1 MSVEGAGVR
10 RAAALGTVTGART
23 FLAPAALALR
33 GRLGKV
39 AKFAVPPLALGE
51 IVGDKLPMAPPRV
64 EGPGLVG
71 RVVSGRDLRSGQRRL
86 ARPARRRRLRPR
98 RDLPLAGPPRR
109 RSSSTPRSPTSPAPS
124 PRTSIG
130 ATVAAF
136 ASTEPRPDP
145 SAADLDVDGPKT
157 PDIEEFSAHQHGGSR
172 GIVSAA
178 GCGLAAAAVGTAA
191 MTSAQVW
198 LYGITGGEES
208 EAPAK
213 VGEKI
218 LGALGVKVRKEQRP
232 ALNTAMHALYGT
244 SWGLPFGVLFGRG
257 GPTGPAK
264 GLVFGLDVWRA
275 SLVELPA
282 LGVAAAALEAA
293 AGRARPGPRL
303 PPRLR
308 HRHRGRLRGLHRLS
322 FDRGDEGVDEEVE
335 GLVDRAGGCR
345 SRRRAR
351 G

>member
-1 MSVEGAGVR
+1 MSAAGAGVR

-51 IVGDKLPMAPPRV
+51 LVGDKLPTAPPRV
-64 EGPGLVG
+64 QGPGLVG
-71 RVVSGRDLRSGQRRL
+71 RVVSGAISGRVSGGSPGLRVG
-86 ARPARRRRLRPR
+86 
-98 RDLPLAGPPRR
+98 
-109 RSSSTPRSPTSPAPS
+109 
-124 PRTSIG
+124 
-130 ATVAAF
+130 AAF
-136 ASTEPRPDP
+136 ALAATYPSQTLRGAIVKHTPIPDIACAVPEDLLATTVAFLTSTEPRPDP
-145 SAADLDVDGPKT
+145 FPPDVEVPSHPHVDGPKT
-157 PDIEEFSAHQHGGSR
+157 GDIGRFSAHQHGASR

-198 LYGITGGEES
+198 LYGFTGGQES

-232 ALNTAMHALYGT
+232 ALGTAMHALYGT

-257 GPTGPAK
+257 GPTGPTK
-264 GLVFGLDVWRA
+264 GLVFGLNVWLA

-282 LGVAAAALEAA
+282 LGVAPPPWKQPPAALAQDLAFHLVYGTATAAAYEAFTA
-293 AGRARPGPRL
+293 
-303 PPRLR
+303 
-308 HRHRGRLRGLHRLS
+308 
-322 FDRGDEGVDEEVE
+322 
-335 GLVDRAGGCR
+335 
-345 SRRRAR
+345 
-351 G
+351 

>member
-1 MSVEGAGVR
+1 VSASGAGVR

-71 RVVSGRDLRSGQRRL
+71 RVVSGAISGRVSGGSPGLRAGAAFALAATYPSQALRAGIVKHTPIPDIACAVPEDL
-86 ARPARRRRLRPR
+86 
-98 RDLPLAGPPRR
+98 
-109 RSSSTPRSPTSPAPS
+109 
-124 PRTSIG
+124 IG
-130 ATVAAF
+130 ATVAFF

-145 SAADLDVDGPKT
+145 VPLDVDGPSRPDVDGPKT
-157 PDIEEFSAHQHGGSR
+157 PDMVEFSAHQHGGSR
-172 GIVSAA
+172 GVVSAA

-198 LYGITGGEES
+198 LYGITGGQES
-208 EAPAK
+208 KTPAK

-244 SWGLPFGVLFGRG
+244 TWGLPFGVLFGRG

-264 GLVFGLDVWRA
+264 GLVFGLNVWLA

-282 LGVAAAALEAA
+282 LGVAPPPWKQPPAALAQGLAFHLVYGAATAAAYEAFTA
-293 AGRARPGPRL
+293 
-303 PPRLR
+303 
-308 HRHRGRLRGLHRLS
+308 
-322 FDRGDEGVDEEVE
+322 
-335 GLVDRAGGCR
+335 
-345 SRRRAR
+345 
-351 G
+351 

>member
-1 MSVEGAGVR
+1 VSAAGAGVR

-33 GRLGKV
+33 GRLGNV
-39 AKFAVPPLALGE
+39 AKFAMPPLALGE

-71 RVVSGRDLRSGQRRL
+71 RVVSGAISGRVSGGSPGLRAGAAFALAATYPSQTLRASIVKHTPIPDIACAVPEDL
-86 ARPARRRRLRPR
+86 
-98 RDLPLAGPPRR
+98 
-109 RSSSTPRSPTSPAPS
+109 
-124 PRTSIG
+124 IG
-130 ATVAAF
+130 ATIAF
-136 ASTEPRPDP
+136 LASTEPRPDP
-145 SAADLDVDGPKT
+145 VPVDPDVDGPKT
-157 PDIEEFSAHQHGGSR
+157 RHIGKFSAHQHEERCGV
-172 GIVSAA
+172 VSAA

-198 LYGITGGEES
+198 LYGITGGQES

-218 LGALGVKVRKEQRP
+218 LGALGVKVRKEHRP

-257 GPTGPAK
+257 GPTGPTK
-264 GLVFGLDVWRA
+264 GLAFGLNVWLA

-282 LGVAAAALEAA
+282 LGVAPPPWKQPPAALAQDLAFHLVYGTATAAAYEAFA
-293 AGRARPGPRL
+293 A
-303 PPRLR
+303 
-308 HRHRGRLRGLHRLS
+308 
-322 FDRGDEGVDEEVE
+322 
-335 GLVDRAGGCR
+335 
-345 SRRRAR
+345 
-351 G
+351 

>member
-1 MSVEGAGVR
+1 MSSAGAGVR
-10 RAAALGTVTGART
+10 RAAVLGTVPGART

-33 GRLGKV
+33 GRLGRV

-71 RVVSGRDLRSGQRRL
+71 RVVSGAISGRVSGGSPGLRAGAAFALAATYPSQALRAGIVKHTPIPDIACAVPEDL
-86 ARPARRRRLRPR
+86 
-98 RDLPLAGPPRR
+98 
-109 RSSSTPRSPTSPAPS
+109 
-124 PRTSIG
+124 IG
-130 ATVAAF
+130 ATVAF
-136 ASTEPRPDP
+136 LASTEPRPDP
-145 SAADLDVDGPKT
+145 SPLNVDGP
-157 PDIEEFSAHQHGGSR
+157 SR

-208 EAPAK
+208 ETPAK

-264 GLVFGLDVWRA
+264 GLVFGLNVWLA

-282 LGVAAAALEAA
+282 LGVAPPPWKQPPAALAQDLAFHLVYGTATAAAYEAFTA
-293 AGRARPGPRL
+293 
-303 PPRLR
+303 
-308 HRHRGRLRGLHRLS
+308 
-322 FDRGDEGVDEEVE
+322 
-335 GLVDRAGGCR
+335 
-345 SRRRAR
+345 
-351 G
+351 

>member
-1 MSVEGAGVR
+1 VSTAGAGVR
-10 RAAALGTVTGART
+10 RAAALGAVTGART

-51 IVGDKLPMAPPRV
+51 LVGDKLPMAPPRV

-71 RVVSGRDLRSGQRRL
+71 RVVSGAISGRVSGGSPGLRAGAAFALAATYPSQALRAGIVKHTPIPDIACAVPEDL
-86 ARPARRRRLRPR
+86 
-98 RDLPLAGPPRR
+98 
-109 RSSSTPRSPTSPAPS
+109 
-124 PRTSIG
+124 IG
-130 ATVAAF
+130 ATIAAL

-145 SAADLDVDGPKT
+145 VAPDLDVDGPKSA
-157 PDIEEFSAHQHGGSR
+157 DIEGFSAHQHGGSR

-208 EAPAK
+208 ETPAK

-218 LGALGVKVRKEQRP
+218 LGAVGVKVRKEQRP

-244 SWGLPFGVLFGRG
+244 SWGLPFGVLFGRAG
-257 GPTGPAK
+257 QTGPAK
-264 GLVFGLDVWRA
+264 GLVFGLNVWLA
-275 SLVELPA
+275 SLVGLPA
-282 LGVAAAALEAA
+282 LGIAPPPWKQPPAALAQDLAFHLVYGTATAAAYEAFTA
-293 AGRARPGPRL
+293 
-303 PPRLR
+303 
-308 HRHRGRLRGLHRLS
+308 
-322 FDRGDEGVDEEVE
+322 
-335 GLVDRAGGCR
+335 
-345 SRRRAR
+345 
-351 G
+351 

>member
-1 MSVEGAGVR
+1 MSASGAGVR

-71 RVVSGRDLRSGQRRL
+71 RVVSGAISGRVSGGSPGLR
-86 ARPARRRRLRPR
+86 
-98 RDLPLAGPPRR
+98 AG
-109 RSSSTPRSPTSPAPS
+109 
-124 PRTSIG
+124 
-130 ATVAAF
+130 AAF
-136 ASTEPRPDP
+136 ALAATYPSQALRAGIVKHTPIPDIACAVPEDLLATTIAALASTEPRPDP
-145 SAADLDVDGPKT
+145 APLDVDGPKT
-157 PDIEEFSAHQHGGSR
+157 GDIGRFSAHQQRGSR

-178 GCGLAAAAVGTAA
+178 GCGIAAAAVGTAA

-198 LYGITGGEES
+198 LYGITGGHES

-213 VGEKI
+213 VAEKI
-218 LGALGVKVRKEQRP
+218 LGALGVKVRKERRP
-232 ALNTAMHALYGT
+232 ALGTAMHALYGT

-264 GLVFGLDVWRA
+264 GLVFGLEVWLA

-282 LGVAAAALEAA
+282 LGVAPPAWKQPPGALAQDLAFHLVYGTATAAAYEAFTA
-293 AGRARPGPRL
+293 
-303 PPRLR
+303 
-308 HRHRGRLRGLHRLS
+308 
-322 FDRGDEGVDEEVE
+322 
-335 GLVDRAGGCR
+335 
-345 SRRRAR
+345 
-351 G
+351 